1 MHLDHLHSV
10 IPLERYR
17 EIIAALRPERGSW
30 HDDFWLRV
38 AAQVAVLSPDDPQ
51 RLAIRIR
58 DLGGKLA
65 LHAKWYQ
72 DLASPLRFVVAAM
85 LVQNQIKFGT
95 FINEHARIAE
105 LLHRVG
111 LRSHGFYH
119 TTTVLILMSAPD
131 SAGCDLPEAERL
143 KAIHQSMKRYHWWLT
158 GVDDLPACAAL
169 AQCRGSAIEVVARA
183 EACYQLLHDSGLV
196 RGDHLQT
203 AANLLPLSGLDPDAA
218 VARYLALKSRLESRE
233 GTLIP
238 SHYEVLSLLSLLD
251 HDPET
256 VIGRLLAVHQELA
269 LFQPDVQ
276 PAANLIIAAEL
287 SCLDLVRFDRAQQPL
302 SGTTAEPAMWRS
314 LHTFRLAAAAML
326 SRIDVDLSLPK
337 TTTSMVAWPQAL

>member
-1 MHLDHLHSV
+1 MHLDRLYSL

-17 EIIAALRPERGSW
+17 GIIAALRPERSSW
-30 HDDFWLRV
+30 LDDFWLRV

-51 RLAIRIR
+51 HLAIRIR

-85 LVQNQIKFGT
+85 LVQNHIKFGR
-95 FINEHARIAE
+95 FINEHVRIAE

-119 TTTVLILMSAPD
+119 TMTVLILMSAPD
-131 SAGCDLPEAERL
+131 SAGCGLPEAERL

-183 EACYQLLHDSGLV
+183 EACYQLLHESGLS

-203 AANLLPLSGLDPDAA
+203 AANLLPLTGLDADAA
-218 VARYLALKSRLESRE
+218 VARYRALRNRLEAHEVR
-233 GTLIP
+233 LLP

-251 HDPET
+251 HDPDL
-256 VIGRLLAVHQELA
+256 VIGRLLTMRKELT
-269 LFQPDVQ
+269 LFQPEVQ
-276 PAANLIIAAEL
+276 PTANLIIAADL
-287 SCLDLVRFDRAQQPL
+287 TGFDLVRYDRAQQPL
-302 SGTTAEPAMWRS
+302 TGTAAEPQMLHS
-314 LHTFRLAAAAML
+314 LHLFRQAAAAML
-326 SRIDVDLSLPK
+326 SWNVDNLALPP
-337 TTTSMVAWPQAL
+337 VGVDPNNWPV